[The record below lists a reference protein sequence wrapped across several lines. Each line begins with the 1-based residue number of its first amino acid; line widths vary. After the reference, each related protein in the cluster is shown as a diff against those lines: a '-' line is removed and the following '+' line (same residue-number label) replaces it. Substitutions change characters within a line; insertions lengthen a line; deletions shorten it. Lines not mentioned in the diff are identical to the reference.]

1 VPAVGYQ
8 GQGMGMATHMLQ
20 VETEQRVGDAGGTH
34 QYHAKRQLLQ
44 RLWKEQTRQG
54 RPRSRDRKVARA

>member
-1 VPAVGYQ
+1 
-8 GQGMGMATHMLQ
+8 MGMATHMLQ